1 MQTFDVDSDGCIS
14 FDELS
19 NGLRSF
25 KINLTSQEKM
35 GLMKRFDY
43 NRDGEISE
51 EELYKVLSP
60 YDNSKQNHQSNGRS
74 ISPGKVSLVQK
85 EKERISVYDII
96 EKIKK
101 AADKY
106 QSLKHYVSSMM
117 RRYDADGDGFLNF
130 QELSNAFDYDSVRL
144 T

>member
-14 FDELS
+14 FDELA

-60 YDNSKQNHQSNGRS
+60 YDNSK
-74 ISPGKVSLVQK
+74 
-85 EKERISVYDII
+85 
-96 EKIKK
+96 
-101 AADKY
+101 
-106 QSLKHYVSSMM
+106 
-117 RRYDADGDGFLNF
+117 
-130 QELSNAFDYDSVRL
+130 
-144 T
+144 